1 MSDIWVYGV
10 ADALN
15 QLAKIEHK
23 INRLNKTHDYVEYY
37 AKQLEEEAE
46 KEQKKEKK
54 DKSKKNEPSLN
65 DFKQACDAYLN
76 QLKLQRIK
84 NDELEAQVKDLKAK
98 LASSEDSNRIL
109 LTTIDILN
117 NKIEDIEEYLYINDR
132 DEDFD
137 NEEEEQKEEQKEK
150 NDKPKQEKH

>member
-1 MSDIWVYGV
+1 MSEIWVYGV

-23 INRLNKTHDYVEYY
+23 INRLNKTRDYVEYY
-37 AKQLEEEAE
+37 AKQLEDEAE
-46 KEQKKEKK
+46 KQQKEQKKEQTKP
-54 DKSKKNEPSLN
+54 KKNEPSLD
-65 DFKQACDAYLN
+65 DFKQACDTYLN

-84 NDELEAQVKDLKAK
+84 NDELEAQIKDLKAK

-109 LTTIDILN
+109 LQTIDILN

-132 DEDFD
+132 DYDD
-137 NEEEEQKEEQKEK
+137 DCDDEEPDEQKEEQKENNK
-150 NDKPKQEKH
+150 E

>member
-1 MSDIWVYGV
+1 MSEIWVYGV

-23 INRLNKTHDYVEYY
+23 INRLNKTRDYVEYY
-37 AKQLEEEAE
+37 AKQLEDEAE
-46 KEQKKEKK
+46 KQQKEQKKEQKP
-54 DKSKKNEPSLN
+54 KKNEPSLN
-65 DFKQACDAYLN
+65 DFKQACDTYLN

-132 DEDFD
+132 DEDD
-137 NEEEEQKEEQKEK
+137 DCDDDEKEEQKE
-150 NDKPKQEKH
+150 NDKD